1 VDGGGSPLAE
11 QLALWARVG
20 LVYLPRPVQA
30 PAVETPEPVAEPV
43 SEPAVK
49 SVFKPDAEPEKTVP
63 RRDDGVTPL
72 TALPPEGDL
81 FSGKPKSWPD
91 LAACAADAAG
101 CVKCELS
108 RTRHSVVF
116 GEGAPDARLM
126 FVGEAPG
133 ADEDAQG
140 RPFVGRAGKL
150 LDRMIAAMGLAR
162 EEVYIANILKCRPP
176 GNRDPLP
183 AEATACRPYLE
194 AQINL
199 IAPEFICCLGR
210 HAAIRLLGREEPISR
225 LRGAIHRYN
234 ERSRVIVTYHPAYC
248 LRNPNS
254 KRDVWQDLQVVM
266 GELGLEPP
274 RR

>member
-1 VDGGGSPLAE
+1 VGVVASPLAE
-11 QLALWARVG
+11 QLVLWARVG
-20 LVYLPRPVQA
+20 LLYLPRPV
-30 PAVETPEPVAEPV
+30 PTPSVETPEPTAEPV
-43 SEPAVK
+43 PERP
-49 SVFKPDAEPEKTVP
+49 AEPEKVSTKS
-63 RRDDGVTPL
+63 DDAVTPL
-72 TALPPEGDL
+72 AALPPEGDL
-81 FSGKPKSWPD
+81 FAEGPETWPD
-91 LAACAADAAG
+91 LAACRADAAG
-101 CVKCELS
+101 CTKCELS
-108 RTRHSVVF
+108 RTRSSVVF

-126 FVGEAPG
+126 FIGEAPG

-150 LDRMIAAMGLAR
+150 LDRMITAMGLKR
-162 EEVYIANILKCRPP
+162 WEVYIANILKCRPP

-183 AEATACRPYLE
+183 AEAAACRPYLE

-199 IAPEFICCLGR
+199 IAPEIICCLGR
-210 HAAIRLLGREEPISR
+210 HAAIRLLGRDEPISR

-234 ERSRVIVTYHPAYC
+234 ERSRVVVTYHPAYC

-254 KRDVWQDLQVVM
+254 KRDVWQDLQMIM

>member
-1 VDGGGSPLAE
+1 MGNGGSLLAE

-20 LVYLPRPVQA
+20 LVYLPRPVK
-30 PAVETPEPVAEPV
+30 AVEAEAPEPA
-43 SEPAVK
+43 
-49 SVFKPDAEPEKTVP
+49 AEPEKFP
-63 RRDDGVTPL
+63 KSDDGVTPL
-72 TALPPEGDL
+72 TVLPPEGDL
-81 FSGKPKSWPD
+81 FSEGTRTWAD
-91 LAACAADAAG
+91 LAACQADAAG
-101 CVKCELS
+101 CAKCELS
-108 RTRHSVVF
+108 RTRLSVVF

-126 FVGEAPG
+126 FIGEAPG

-150 LDRMIAAMGLAR
+150 LDKMIAAMGLAR
-162 EEVYIANILKCRPP
+162 GEVYIANILKCRPP

-183 AEATACRPYLE
+183 AEAAACRPYLE

-234 ERSRVIVTYHPAYC
+234 ERTRVIVTYHPAYC
-248 LRNPNS
+248 LRNPDS

>member
-1 VDGGGSPLAE
+1 VDGGGSSLAE

-20 LVYLPRPVQA
+20 LVYLPRPAQA
-30 PAVETPEPVAEPV
+30 PAAEIPEPVAEPV
-43 SEPAVK
+43 PEPAGE

-63 RRDDGVTPL
+63 PSDDGVTPL
-72 TALPPEGDL
+72 TALLPEGDL

-91 LAACAADAAG
+91 LAACAAAAAG
-101 CVKCELS
+101 CTKCELS

-150 LDRMIAAMGLAR
+150 LDKMIAAMGLAR

-183 AEATACRPYLE
+183 LEAAACRPYLE
-194 AQINL
+194 SQISL

-248 LRNPNS
+248 LRNPDS

>member
-1 VDGGGSPLAE
+1 MVAVGSLLAE

-20 LVYLPRPVQA
+20 LVYLPRPVPA
-30 PAVETPEPVAEPV
+30 PPLEISEPVAEPA
-43 SEPAVK
+43 SEPAV
-49 SVFKPDAEPEKTVP
+49 EPVKTDP
-63 RRDDGVTPL
+63 QSDDGVTPL

-81 FSGKPKSWPD
+81 FFEEPETWPD
-91 LAACAADAAG
+91 LASCQADAVG
-101 CVKCELS
+101 CAKCELS
-108 RTRHSVVF
+108 RTRNSVVF

-150 LDRMIAAMGLAR
+150 LDKMIVAMGLAR
-162 EEVYIANILKCRPP
+162 GEVYIANILKCRPP

-183 AEATACRPYLE
+183 AEAAACRPYLE

-199 IAPEFICCLGR
+199 IAPEMICCLGR
-210 HAAIRLLGREEPISR
+210 HAAIRLLGREESLSR

-234 ERSRVIVTYHPAYC
+234 ESSRVVVTYHPAYC
-248 LRNPNS
+248 LRNPDS
-254 KRDVWQDLQVVM
+254 KRDVWRDLQVVM

-274 RR
+274 RQ